1 MAEPFLGQIEAFS
14 FGFAP
19 KGWALCAGQ
28 IMPINQNQ
36 ALFALLGT
44 TFGGNGTTNFALPD
58 LRGRIATAFG
68 QGAGLAPHTLGELGG
83 QETHTL
89 TLNEMAPGGHS
100 HAVSAHNNGN
110 TGGTNAP
117 GGGVTLGA
125 GYSSQAGSPA
135 VSIYGSAAPTVAMGA
150 LAPAGG
156 QAHENRMPFLVLNY
170 CIALQ
175 GIFPSRN

>member
-1 MAEPFLGQIEAFS
+1 MAEPFISQIEAFA
-14 FGFAP
+14 FNFAP

-36 ALFALLGT
+36 ALFSLVGT
-44 TFGGNGTTNFALPD
+44 TFGGNGTTTFALPD
-58 LRGRIATAFG
+58 LRGRLANGFG
-68 QGAGLAPHTLGELGG
+68 TGPGLANYSLGQQAG

-89 TLNEMAPGGHS
+89 TVTETPPHNHRINAD
-100 HAVSAHNNGN
+100 NNGT
-110 TGGTNAP
+110 TGGSSTP

-125 GYSSQAGSPA
+125 GYANEAGSPA
-135 VSIYGSAAPTVAMGA
+135 VNIYSSAAPTIAMGS
-150 LAPAGG
+150 LGSTGG
-156 QAHENRMPFLVLNY
+156 QSHENRMPFQALNY